1 MRIGV
6 IWIMTRCC
14 RICSKLLCENYGQIE
29 DCPDCV
35 SYVWL
40 AMQEIDKIQKELEGG
55 QTRVYQISWK
65 KVID

>member
-1 MRIGV
+1 
-6 IWIMTRCC
+6 MTRCC

-40 AMQEIDKIQKELEGG
+40 AMQEIDKKLKED
-55 QTRVYQISWK
+55 YN
-65 KVID
+65 D

>member
-1 MRIGV
+1 
-6 IWIMTRCC
+6 MTRCC

-40 AMQEIDKIQKELEGG
+40 AMQEIDKKLKEGYNDRIQTS
-55 QTRVYQISWK
+55 TRDRFRDI
-65 KVID
+65 

>member
-1 MRIGV
+1 
-6 IWIMTRCC
+6 MTRCC

-40 AMQEIDKIQKELEGG
+40 IMQEIDKKLKEDYNDRIQTS
-55 QTRVYQISWK
+55 TRDRSRDI
-65 KVID
+65 